1 MSPSQSGAPGEP
13 AEIGSNVDVVEAAT
27 AFLGAAPED
36 VSRLGGG
43 HIHKNYRV
51 QLGPIDLVV
60 QQLNTHVFAD
70 LDAVQ
75 NNLVLVCD
83 HLRSVGFPS
92 LQPVPTVAGHLLF
105 EAPGGSRWRA
115 MHFVEGTSG
124 NVAVDVDGLRAV
136 SEFFG
141 RFDDALSTL
150 PVDALVETIP
160 RFHDFGFRLSQ
171 LTDAI
176 TADRVGRVAA
186 CAQAIDR
193 CMNAVVNL
201 SAVEGWS
208 EWHSLPRR
216 LVHNDAKATNVM
228 LDNSGV
234 PVMVLDL
241 DTCMAGTLLNDVGE
255 LVRSF
260 GKQPQPL
267 DFERVDAVLEG
278 FRYGWGSDL
287 TDEEVALLPLAGA
300 KLAIENAVRFLAD
313 HLDGD
318 RYFRLSGAQSN
329 LARFLAEVGHGEDL
343 LGYAAAR

>member
-1 MSPSQSGAPGEP
+1 MPDG
-13 AEIGSNVDVVEAAT
+13 
-27 AFLGAAPED
+27 
-36 VSRLGGG
+36 VSRLPGG
-43 HIHKNYRV
+43 HIHRNFRV

-60 QQLNTHVFAD
+60 QQLNDHVFSD
-70 LDAVQ
+70 LDALQ
-75 NNLVLVCD
+75 ANLVVVCD
-83 HLRSVGFPS
+83 HLRNVGFPS
-92 LQPVPTVAGHLLF
+92 LQPVPTVEGLLRF
-105 EAPGGSRWRA
+105 ETADTGSWRA
-115 MHFVEGTSG
+115 MHFVEGTTG
-124 NVAVDVDGLRAV
+124 DVTVEVDGLRSI

-141 RFDDALSTL
+141 RFDAALAEL

-176 TADRVGRVAA
+176 SVDRVGRVAG
-186 CAQAIDR
+186 CAAAIDR

-208 EWHSLPRR
+208 EWHSLPVR

-228 LDNSGV
+228 LDSSGS
-234 PVMVLDL
+234 PAMVLDL
-241 DTCMAGTLLNDVGE
+241 DTCMSGTLLNDVGE

-267 DFERVDAVLEG
+267 DFERIDAVIEG
-278 FRYGWGSDL
+278 FRFGWGSDL
-287 TDEEVALLPLAGA
+287 APEEIALLPLAGA

-318 RYFRLSGAQSN
+318 RYFRLSGTQSN
-329 LARFLAEVGHGEDL
+329 LARFIAEVAHGEDL
-343 LGYAAAR
+343 LTYAAAR